1 MSLNQII
8 ELSMSGKSDEEVMTI
23 IDIMNE
29 ACVPEANGTCKKLT
43 QMVDHIDDYPNQVLL
58 SMDNEFVK
66 VFYEEEYW
74 KHAPDELKDLK
85 SKLKEDP
92 HNFQLMDRFSLLSKV
107 YLYLIKF
114 PWNTLPEKPDM
125 RKKEIKRIVKEMSN
139 ENNYEYQ

>member
-29 ACVPEANGTCKKLT
+29 ACVPEANGTCKKLS
-43 QMVDHIDDYPNQVLL
+43 QMLDHIDDYPNQVLL
-58 SMDNEFVK
+58 SVDNEFVK

-92 HNFQLMDRFSLLSKV
+92 HNFKLMDRFSLLSKV

-125 RKKEIKRIVKEMSN
+125 RRREIKRIVKEMSK
-139 ENNYEYQ
+139 ESKYEYQ